1 MSDDVQYMLGQLQA
15 GINTLSENQAKFRQE
30 QREDNKQIFD
40 KINDLA
46 ANGCAIGKQH
56 AKDIE
61 ELKKRPERLVG
72 IGAAMASILAMIGSA
87 FVWALGRGH

>member
-1 MSDDVQYMLGQLQA
+1 MPNDVQYMLGQLQA

-30 QREDNKQIFD
+30 QREDNKQLFN

-56 AKDIE
+56 SKDID
-61 ELKKRPERLVG
+61 ELKKRPERAVG
-72 IGAAMASILAMIGSA
+72 FAAAMIAIVSA
-87 FVWALGRGH
+87 IWSTFMSRGGQP

>member
-1 MSDDVQYMLGQLQA
+1 MPEDIQFILGQLRA
-15 GINTLSENQAKFRQE
+15 GIETLTDNQAKFRQE

-40 KINDLA
+40 KINDLT

-61 ELKKRPERLVG
+61 ELKKRPERIVG
-72 IGAAMASILAMIGSA
+72 FAATMVAIASAIWSTFKAMG
-87 FVWALGRGH
+87 GH